1 MRAYVDW
8 LKQEGHDVDRSRQ
21 YYGENEMDMY
31 MLFKRVIEHGG
42 LDSVSW
48 LSPNPSWAC

>member
-1 MRAYVDW
+1 MRVYVDW

-21 YYGENEMDMY
+21 YYGESEINVY

-42 LDSVSW
+42 LDSVS
-48 LSPNPSWAC
+48 LPNPNPSCAC

>member
-21 YYGENEMDMY
+21 YYGETEIDVY
-31 MLFKRVIEHGG
+31 MLFMRVMEHGG
-42 LDSVSW
+42 LDGVSQPA
-48 LSPNPSWAC
+48 LSCAC